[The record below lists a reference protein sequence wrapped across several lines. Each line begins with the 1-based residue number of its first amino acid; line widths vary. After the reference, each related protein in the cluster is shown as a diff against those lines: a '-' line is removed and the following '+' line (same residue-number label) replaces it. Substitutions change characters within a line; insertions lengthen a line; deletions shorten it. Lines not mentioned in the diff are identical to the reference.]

1 MRGADGP
8 IDHIVHVRVGERGS
22 GIGFVAEPQHM
33 VGDGVRAYGDVP
45 VAGLVSQIDDFLR
58 AFHLRGHDVFR
69 AIRHQC
75 RNGIRFRRQ
84 RVDVEVGESEQGR
97 VDIEYAAD
105 DRLVAV
111 MRADEREVLCGEEA
125 QRIPR
130 LVDHRTEQHLKS
142 DVRIALQQIR

>member
-1 MRGADGP
+1 MPYATN
-8 IDHIVHVRVGERGS
+8 VG
-22 GIGFVAEPQHM
+22 M
-33 VGDGVRAYGDVP
+33 AYSFG
-45 VAGLVSQIDDFLR
+45 
-58 AFHLRGHDVFR
+58 
-69 AIRHQC
+69 
-75 RNGIRFRRQ
+75 
-84 RVDVEVGESEQGR
+84 
-97 VDIEYAAD
+97 DIEYAAD